1 MAKKNLFKQYKGFFF
16 NIWKSFNV
24 MNYINRKRKK
34 NNMITSID
42 RGKVFDNVIKK
53 LNELEIEVNF
63 LNMVKDIYRR
73 PNITVNNE
81 RLNVFHVT

>member
-1 MAKKNLFKQYKGFFF
+1 
-16 NIWKSFNV
+16 
-24 MNYINRKRKK
+24 
-34 NNMITSID
+34 MITSID
-42 RGKVFDNVIKK
+42 RGKVFDNVIKT